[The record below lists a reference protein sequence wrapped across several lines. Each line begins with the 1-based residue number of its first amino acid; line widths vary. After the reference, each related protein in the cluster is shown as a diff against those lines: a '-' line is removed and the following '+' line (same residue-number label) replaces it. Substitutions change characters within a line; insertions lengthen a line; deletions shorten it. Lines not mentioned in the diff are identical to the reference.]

1 MHEDTRPDAAAG
13 LGPFLRACRDR
24 FSPAEAQLPAVGRR
38 RVPGLRRDEVAA
50 LAGVSLSYYRRL
62 EQGRER
68 SPSTQVLD
76 AIARAL
82 RLGDDER
89 RELFRLAGP
98 APRRTRSPARIER
111 VRPHLELLID
121 GWTTTPAYIVGHAQD
136 VLAANALA
144 DALFC
149 DFAGR
154 DNLLRMLF
162 LDPAATAFYRSAERA
177 RHHAVAGLRQ
187 AAERTPADPR
197 ILELVGELSVRSGE
211 FRSMWAREHRP
222 PYPYLVEQVHHS
234 AVGDLELRHE
244 ALDLRSA
251 PGQHLV
257 VLQAEPGSASADG
270 LSLLGAIG
278 APALPHQ

>member
-1 MHEDTRPDAAAG
+1 MHEDTRPDAEEG

-24 FSPAEAQLPAVGRR
+24 FSPVEAQLPALGRR

-68 SPSTQVLD
+68 SPSAQVLD

-98 APRRTRSPARIER
+98 APRRTRPPARIER

-121 GWTTTPAYIVGHAQD
+121 GWAATPAYIVGHAQD
-136 VLAANALA
+136 VLAANGLA
-144 DALFC
+144 NALFC
-149 DFAGR
+149 DFTER

-162 LDPAATAFYRSAERA
+162 LDPAATAFYRSAERT
-177 RHHAVAGLRQ
+177 RRHAVADLQR

-197 ILELVGELSVRSGE
+197 IRELVGELSVRSGD
-211 FRSMWAREHRP
+211 FRSMWARERRP
-222 PYPYLVEQVHHS
+222 SYPHVVEQVHHS

-270 LSLLGAIG
+270 LSLLGSID
-278 APALPHQ
+278 APALPRQ